1 MSSPAIVYLDQNY
14 ISNIT
19 KARLGM
25 IKNDSAKEF
34 WISLFKDMK
43 NAVVANKIACPS
55 SEFHQEEG
63 SFDRR
68 LELEINKTAAQLS
81 YGLEFNEWDA
91 ILQTQIEHA
100 AYKFLGKSLP
110 PIADWSIAY
119 SSDPKSP
126 VESRMEDING
136 AKVRIDVSFS
146 MPELLV
152 KRWRQSKE
160 KWADKAKTAISH
172 RESASWDEELLEGK
186 RAFIYQLFGAPA
198 FILFLQKAQKGDY
211 YDKENEAAKFVEL
224 LEQLAKLTSIGINK
238 FTFFD
243 SSELLSIPFIDI
255 FCSIHETQKY
265 YYFKRT
271 PQNSDLRD
279 SAILATVVPYCDIVT
294 TDSFMKEV
302 LVKTLHFDEKYN
314 CKIFS
319 GSEKDS
325 QTLQQ
330 LITEI
335 SQE

>member
-1 MSSPAIVYLDQNY
+1 
-14 ISNIT
+14 
-19 KARLGM
+19 M

-34 WISLFKDMK
+34 WISLFKDLK

-55 SEFHQEEG
+55 SQFHQEES

-68 LELEINKTAAQLS
+68 LELEINKTAAHLS
-81 YGLEFNEWDA
+81 YGLEFNEWEA

-110 PIADWSIAY
+110 PVADWSIAF

-136 AKVRIDVSFS
+136 VKVRIDVSFP

-152 KRWRQSKE
+152 KRWRQSKG

-172 RESASWDEELLEGK
+172 RESKSWDEALLEGK
-186 RAFIYQLFGAPA
+186 RAFIYRHFGAPA
-198 FILFLQKAQKGDY
+198 FISSLQKAQNGDQ
-211 YDKENEAAKFVEL
+211 YDKENEAAKF
-224 LEQLAKLTSIGINK
+224 LEMLENLAKLTSIGIKK

-243 SSELLSIPFIDI
+243 SSELFSTPFIDI
-255 FCSIHETQKY
+255 FCSINEAQTY

-271 PQNSDLRD
+271 PRNSDPRD
-279 SAILATVVPYCDIVT
+279 TAILATVVPYCDIVT

-302 LVKTLHFDEKYN
+302 LVKTPHFDEKYN

-319 GSEKDS
+319 GSAKDQ